1 MQDRFV
7 DDPAFIHEGEAPAN
21 DISSNISNSRMA
33 PNRALVANASV
44 TSSQKKAAAT
54 AVGGNTF
61 GMRNMSVT
69 HQVQFR

>member
-33 PNRALVANASV
+33 QNKALVANASV
-44 TSSQKKAAAT
+44 TSS
-54 AVGGNTF
+54 
-61 GMRNMSVT
+61 
-69 HQVQFR
+69 